1 MTRNHEPFLLVE
13 AILTEREPSA
23 PLRKFQQTLR
33 LPALQLI
40 EAGDRYRLISNGD
53 QQIMV
58 APAWLW
64 LAGLP

>member
-1 MTRNHEPFLLVE
+1 MTRNREPFLLVE
-13 AILTEREPSA
+13 ATLAQREPSA
-23 PLRKFQQTLR
+23 PLRKFQQFLR
-33 LPALQLI
+33 IPALQLN
-40 EAGDRYRLISNGD
+40 EAGDRYRLIANGD

>member
-1 MTRNHEPFLLVE
+1 MVE